1 MFTYTFIRSICL
13 LVAYQNTCASAQ
25 GSEEIN
31 FKASSPTRSVLV
43 NFANIGP
50 IAISLEFFA
59 FPDYMTIVP
68 NTAGCIKNLADA
80 IGTQIPI
87 RIGGTTGDFGTYDPD
102 LKEAI
107 HYTLS
112 AADKGVP
119 KTLTYGPEY
128 IRLASTL
135 SGPVTLGLNRKA
147 NNLTNSL
154 LAAQEAVKQIKNIH
168 AIEPGNEPNY
178 WSKSAPVAEGKPWT
192 FAADLASQLKWQKA
206 ISTAVG
212 RNSIIQAGNY
222 LGGFRIA
229 DLAKAEQASAVYVK
243 SFGIH
248 SYPQYACGG
257 KPDLHSLM
265 SHSSIFDYVNRFK
278 PEIQAAMNLKKD
290 AYFSETNSVACGGA
304 GISPTFGAALWTLD
318 YIIQA
323 LLSGIQSLYFHHGTL
338 GNSQYSFWG
347 RYSIGA
353 PYYGAYFAALA
364 LNGIDGISQLDDGQS
379 AFGAYL
385 LTQQSKPVRILL
397 YNSRYRPEG
406 SNSQITM
413 NLDLSGFQLSSSSF
427 QVMRLQ
433 ASSAESRS
441 DRGDQTPN
449 IGGLQ
454 FSAKDCAKIQ
464 GVHTAET
471 VLLKEKRLRVVVTD
485 SEAVIVQLD
494 KVAS

>member
-1 MFTYTFIRSICL
+1 
-13 LVAYQNTCASAQ
+13 
-25 GSEEIN
+25 
-31 FKASSPTRSVLV
+31 
-43 NFANIGP
+43 
-50 IAISLEFFA
+50 LEFFA
-59 FPDYMTIVP
+59 FPDYMTNVP
-68 NTAGCIKNLADA
+68 NTAGCIQNLAEA
-80 IGTQIPI
+80 IGTQIPV
-87 RIGGTTGDFGTYDPD
+87 RIGGTTGDYGTYDPN

-119 KTLTYGPEY
+119 KTLTYGPEF

-135 SGPVTLGLNRKA
+135 PGPVTLGLNRKA
-147 NNLTNSL
+147 NNLSNSL
-154 LAAQEAVKQIKNIH
+154 LAAKEAVKQIKNIH

-178 WSKSAPVAEGKPWT
+178 WSKSTPIAEEKPWN
-192 FAADLASQLKWQKA
+192 FAAELASQLKWQKE

-229 DLAKAEQASAVYVK
+229 DLAKAEHASAVYVK

-257 KPDLHSLM
+257 KPNLHSLM
-265 SHSSIFDYVNRFK
+265 SHSSIVSYVNRFN
-278 PEIQAAMNLKKD
+278 PEIQAAIDLKKD

-323 LLSGIQSLYFHHGTL
+323 LLSGISSLYFHHGTL

-347 RYSIGA
+347 RYAIGA

-364 LNGIDGISQLDDGQS
+364 LRGIDGIFQLDDGTS
-379 AFGAYL
+379 PYGAYL
-385 LTQQSKPVRILL
+385 LTQKSKPIRILL

-406 SNSQITM
+406 SNSRVTI
-413 NLDLSGFQLSSSSF
+413 NVDLSGFNLSSASF
-427 QVMRLQ
+427 PVLRLQ

-454 FSAKDCAKIQ
+454 FSAKNCAKIQ
-464 GVHTAET
+464 APRTTEI
-471 VLLKEKRLRVVVTD
+471 VLLQENTFRIAVMD
-485 SEAVIVQLD
+485 SEAVIVQLNNGL
-494 KVAS
+494 S